1 MAGRI
6 TLVLVAALSLA
17 AGQAASQ
24 DLVYQPV
31 NPSFGGSP
39 LNSGHLLS
47 IASAQRNATAWDYEE
62 PQSSSSFSSAS
73 TGLSQAE
80 LFARQLQSRLLSSL
94 SSEVVEAIFGD
105 DPQESGKVVFGTT
118 EITFDRGI
126 DSIDLTLTD
135 TVDGTVTEISVPQL
149 VVN

>member
-6 TLVLVAALSLA
+6 TLALGMALLMA
-17 AGQAASQ
+17 PLGASGQ

-47 IASAQRNATAWDYEE
+47 IANAQRNATAWDYEA
-62 PQSSSSFSSAS
+62 PASAGSLSSSTA
-73 TGLSQAE
+73 GLSQAE

-105 DPQESGKVVFGTT
+105 DPQQSGTVIFGTT
-118 EITFDRGI
+118 EISFDRSV

>member
-1 MAGRI
+1 MAGRT

-17 AGQAASQ
+17 AGRVASQ

>member
-1 MAGRI
+1 MADRI
-6 TLVLVAALSLA
+6 TLVLVTALSFA
-17 AGQAASQ
+17 AGHAASQ

-47 IASAQRNATAWDYEE
+47 IANAQRNATASDYEA
-62 PQSSSSFSSAS
+62 PRSSSSFSSAS

-118 EITFDRGI
+118 EITFDRGV

-135 TVDGTVTEISVPQL
+135 TVEGTVTEISVPQL

>member
-1 MAGRI
+1 MADRI
-6 TLVLVAALSLA
+6 TLVLVTALSLA
-17 AGQAASQ
+17 AGHAASQ

-47 IASAQRNATAWDYEE
+47 IANAQRNATASDYEA
-62 PQSSSSFSSAS
+62 PRSSSSFNSAS

-118 EITFDRGI
+118 EITFDRGV

-135 TVDGTVTEISVPQL
+135 TVEGTVTEISVPQL